1 MRKLFVPAYMA
12 ALSLLAA
19 CQTVSTPGGTTA
31 PRGLVSVPAPD
42 AVHYTVDAAGSEVR
56 FLVYKA
62 GALAAFGHDHT
73 VDARGFKGDLYLA
86 PKFDA
91 SSFSLNLPVAGFV
104 VDEPASRQT
113 EGPDFAKQP
122 SPGAV
127 QGTTTNMLGP
137 GTLDAT
143 HYPEVLIQC
152 VQIGGSADKVEVT
165 VRITL
170 HGVARDLQL
179 PITLTR
185 AGDDLT
191 ASGSFDIKQSEFG
204 ITPFSAVGGGLQ
216 VADTLKV
223 KFRILGHKV

>member
-1 MRKLFVPAYMA
+1 MRRLFVPLCVA

-19 CQTVSTPGGTTA
+19 CQTVSTPSGSSA
-31 PRGLVSVPAPD
+31 PNGAISAPAPD
-42 AVHYTVDAAGSEVR
+42 AVHYTVDAAHSEVR

-73 VDARGFKGDLYLA
+73 VDAQGFKGDVYLA
-86 PKFDA
+86 PTFSA
-91 SSFSLNLPVAGFV
+91 SSFSLTLPVAGFV
-104 VDEPASRQT
+104 VDDPASRQV

-122 SPGAV
+122 SAGAV

-137 GTLDAT
+137 GTLDAAK
-143 HYPEVLIQC
+143 YPEVLIQT
-152 VQIGGSADKVEVT
+152 VRISGSEDKVEVT

-170 HGVARDLQL
+170 HGTARDLKL
-179 PITLTR
+179 PITLDRT
-185 AGDDLT
+185 GDDLT
-191 ASGSFDIKQSEFG
+191 ASGSFDLRQSDFG

-223 KFRILGHKV
+223 KFRILSHKA